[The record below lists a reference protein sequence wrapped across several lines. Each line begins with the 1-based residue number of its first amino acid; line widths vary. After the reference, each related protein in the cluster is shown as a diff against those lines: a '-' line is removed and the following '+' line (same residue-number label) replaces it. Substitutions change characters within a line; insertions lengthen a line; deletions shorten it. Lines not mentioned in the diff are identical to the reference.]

1 MSRILVLNP
10 NSSKAVTV
18 SVADCLGTL
27 RKVTRHEIFCTE
39 LPDAPVGIETD
50 ADVALVTP
58 MVPEA
63 ILAAQADAA
72 VIACFSDPGV
82 IQTRAALPGRP
93 VIGIA
98 EAAYYAALQLGD
110 RFGVISLGPASIA
123 RHAAHLARLGLTSR
137 LAGDRDIVMS
147 VAEGN
152 QPESLARI
160 IDIATVLRDRDGAKV
175 LLLGCAGMGLHRSA
189 LQSALGLPV
198 IDPVQAAVAA
208 AITQLDLSYHAFE
221 TTGA

>member
-1 MSRILVLNP
+1 MPRILVLNP
-10 NSSKAVTV
+10 NSSKAVTA
-18 SVADCLGTL
+18 SAADCLGML
-27 RKVTRHEIFCTE
+27 RKVTHHEIICTE
-39 LPDAPVGIETD
+39 LPNAPVGIESD

-63 ILAAQADAA
+63 ILATQAEAA

-82 IQTRAALPGRP
+82 LQARAALPGRP

-98 EAAYYAALQLGD
+98 EAAYYAALQLGG
-110 RFGVISLGPASIA
+110 RFGVISLGSASIA
-123 RHAAHLARLGLTSR
+123 RHAAHLERLGLSSR
-137 LAGDRDIVMS
+137 LAGDRDIDMS
-147 VAEGN
+147 VEEGN
-152 QPESLARI
+152 RPESLARI
-160 IDIATVLRDRDGAKV
+160 IEVGTALRDRDGASV

-208 AITQLDLSYHAFE
+208 AIIQLDLSYHTFE
-221 TTGA
+221 TEGA